1 MDAGVSIRAVG
12 DRALLVELPGLPEVL
27 SLQAQL
33 DAEPSEGQVDV
44 VAAAQTVLV
53 TAGSARQAA
62 RIARRIRSLDFSVG
76 PRSEEARIDIEV
88 MYDGA
93 DLAEVARH
101 AGLSESGVVDAH
113 TSQDW
118 TAAFGGFAPGFA
130 YLTGGDLRLEVPRRA
145 SPRTSVPAGSVAL
158 AGGYSAIYPRESPGG
173 WQLIGRTDAVL
184 WDLGRDVPAL
194 IRPGNRVRFTAVRES
209 VSTAARR
216 GAASAPGSGALPARR
231 GRGAPRKISVPVPG
245 PGAFVVE
252 PGLSSVLED
261 LGRPGYAALGVAG
274 SGALDR
280 GSCRQANRLVGN
292 PPGAVVVESLF
303 GGLVLEARS
312 ELVLAVTGAPAP
324 LAVTSPG
331 GTRRSVDTCAPFLM
345 RAGETLAVGAPAEG
359 LRTYTAVRG
368 GWEAAPLLGSRST
381 DVLSGLGPEP
391 LARGGFLSAGT
402 APGSAVGNP
411 ELPSAV
417 SRPAV
422 LRIVPGPRADW
433 FANGEPARL
442 CAARWTVTP
451 QSNRVG
457 LRLEGPALQRVKSGE
472 LPSEGAVRGALQVP
486 PSGLPVLFLAD
497 HPVTGGYPVIGV
509 VISEDLDRAAQLP
522 PGAELR
528 FEASPG
534 HSPFPAG

>member
-1 MDAGVSIRAVG
+1 MDPGVPIRAVG
-12 DRALLVELPGLPEVL
+12 DRAVLVELPGLPEVL

-33 DAEPSEGQVDV
+33 DAEPSEGQIDV

-53 TAGSARQAA
+53 TAGSPRQAA
-62 RIARRIRSLDFSVG
+62 GIARRIRSLDFSVQ
-76 PRSEEARIDIEV
+76 PPVEEARIDIEV
-88 MYDGA
+88 VYDGA

-101 AGLSESGVVDAH
+101 AGLSESGVVEAH

-130 YLTGGDLRLEVPRRA
+130 YLTGGDRRLEVPRRT

-158 AGGYSAIYPRESPGG
+158 AGGYSAVYPRESPGG
-173 WQLIGRTDAVL
+173 WQLIGRTAAVL

-194 IRPGNRVRFTAVRES
+194 IRPGDRVRFTAVRES
-209 VSTAARR
+209 ISTSAPPR
-216 GAASAPGSGALPARR
+216 AASAPGSGALPARR
-231 GRGAPRKISVPVPG
+231 DRRASRKISTPTPG

-252 PGLSSVLED
+252 TGLSSLLED

-292 PPGAVVVESLF
+292 PPGAAVIESLL
-303 GGLVLEARS
+303 GGLVLEARL

-324 LAVTSPG
+324 LTVNSPG
-331 GTRRSVDTCAPFLM
+331 GTRRSVDTCSPFLL
-345 RAGETLAVGAPAEG
+345 RAGERLAVGAPTDG

-368 GWEAAPLLGSRST
+368 GWEAAPVLGSRST
-381 DVLSGLGPEP
+381 DVLSGLGPLP
-391 LARGGFLSAGT
+391 LARGGFLRAGT
-402 APGSAVGNP
+402 APGSAVGHP
-411 ELPSAV
+411 ELPSSV

-433 FANGEPARL
+433 FADGEPARL
-442 CAARWTVTP
+442 CAVWWTVTP

-457 LRLEGPALQRVKSGE
+457 LRLEGPALRRVKSGE

-522 PGAELR
+522 PGAEVR
-528 FEASPG
+528 FEASSGRSPLPG
-534 HSPFPAG
+534 G